1 MQINFVRGLV
11 SLTFL
16 GEKNPEVPLA
26 QIRKHKYMK
35 MVTTSKKELQPERLP
50 PTENA
55 IKFHS
60 FRAYLQV
67 QQWLGVDMDETL
79 WGQKKE
85 KDVLVPVKRDK
96 VSAHK
101 RIKINFQDKFITS
114 TLSSY
119 RKNLS
124 RFKHWI
130 FFIYSFIYLRSG
142 FCTSTHS

>member
-1 MQINFVRGLV
+1 
-11 SLTFL
+11 
-16 GEKNPEVPLA
+16 
-26 QIRKHKYMK
+26 
-35 MVTTSKKELQPERLP
+35 
-50 PTENA
+50 
-55 IKFHS
+55 
-60 FRAYLQV
+60 
-67 QQWLGVDMDETL
+67 MDETL

-124 RFKHWI
+124 RFKHGI
-130 FFIYSFIYLRSG
+130 FFIYLFIYLRSG
-142 FCTSTHS
+142 FCTSAHP